1 MQCEDHEHKNRR
13 PVIRVNLL
21 LDNVVKLFVRLGK
34 LGGEIQTEGDDLIK
48 VLFSGVQDVGILRK
62 VIEICL
68 HGVLCHIPC
77 SGHVPASV

>member
-1 MQCEDHEHKNRR
+1 
-13 PVIRVNLL
+13 
-21 LDNVVKLFVRLGK
+21 
-34 LGGEIQTEGDDLIK
+34 
-48 VLFSGVQDVGILRK
+48 LFSGVQDVGILRK